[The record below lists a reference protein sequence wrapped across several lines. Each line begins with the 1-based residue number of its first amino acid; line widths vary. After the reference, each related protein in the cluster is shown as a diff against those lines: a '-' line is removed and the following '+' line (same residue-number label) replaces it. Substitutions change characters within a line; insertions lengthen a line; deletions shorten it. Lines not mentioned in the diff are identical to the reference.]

1 MSNLLGD
8 YECQFSVEERKQ
20 IVAKTIQ
27 DFRKGKKLTQK
38 DVAEAIG
45 VKLPTYST
53 YETGRSEPPIE
64 ILVRLSYLFNVP
76 IDALV
81 QKDRTYR
88 NSQELTEQ
96 INAYKAEI
104 AKAEEILAQQEG
116 ENPEARLFVEGLK
129 KMLEAVEEASKSEQ
143 VIKRIDQTNK

>member
-20 IVAKTIQ
+20 IVAQTIQ
-27 DFRKGKKLTQK
+27 DFRKAKKLTQK

-64 ILVRLSYLFNVP
+64 ILVRLSYLFDVP

-81 QKDRTYR
+81 QKERTYR
-88 NSQELTEQ
+88 NNQELTEQ
-96 INAYKAEI
+96 INAYKADI
-104 AKAEEILAQQEG
+104 AKAEEILAQQDG

-143 VIKRIDQTNK
+143 AVKRINQTNK

>member
-20 IVAKTIQ
+20 IVAQTIQ
-27 DFRKGKKLTQK
+27 DFRKDKKLTQK

-81 QKDRTYR
+81 QKERTYR
-88 NSQELTEQ
+88 NNQELTEQ
-96 INAYKAEI
+96 INTYKAEI

-129 KMLEAVEEASKSEQ
+129 KMLEAVEEASKNEQ
-143 VIKRIDQTNK
+143 VVKRINQINK

>member
-1 MSNLLGD
+1 MTNLLGD

-20 IVAKTIQ
+20 IVAQTIQ
-27 DFRKGKKLTQK
+27 DFRKAKKLTQK

-64 ILVRLSYLFNVP
+64 ILVRLSYLFDVS
-76 IDALV
+76 IDVLV
-81 QKDRTYR
+81 QKERTYR
-88 NSQELTEQ
+88 NNQELTEQ

-116 ENPEARLFVEGLK
+116 KNPEAQMFVEGLK

-143 VIKRIDQTNK
+143 AVKRINQTNK

>member
-1 MSNLLGD
+1 MDNLLDGYD
-8 YECQFSVEERKQ
+8 CHFSVEERKQ
-20 IVAKTIQ
+20 IVAQTIQ
-27 DFRKGKKLTQK
+27 EFRKAKKLTQK

-64 ILVRLSYLFNVP
+64 ILVRLSYLLDVS
-76 IDALV
+76 IDVLV
-81 QKDRTYR
+81 QKERTYR
-88 NSQELTEQ
+88 NNRELTEQ

-104 AKAEEILAQQEG
+104 AKAEEVLAQQEG

-129 KMLEAVEEASKSEQ
+129 KMLEAVEEASKNEQ
-143 VIKRIDQTNK
+143 SVKRIKQFDE

>member
-8 YECQFSVEERKQ
+8 YECQFSIEERKQ
-20 IVAKTIQ
+20 IVAQTIQ
-27 DFRKGKKLTQK
+27 DFRKNKKLTQK
-38 DVAEAIG
+38 DVAESIG

-53 YETGRSEPPIE
+53 YETGRSEPPVE

-76 IDALV
+76 IDTLV
-81 QKDRTYR
+81 QKERTYR

-96 INAYKAEI
+96 INAYKAGL

-129 KMLEAVEEASKSEQ
+129 KMLEAVEDASKSEQ
-143 VIKRIDQTNK
+143 VIKRINQTNK

>member
-20 IVAKTIQ
+20 IVAQTIQ
-27 DFRKGKKLTQK
+27 DFRKAKKLTQK

-64 ILVRLSYLFNVP
+64 ILVRLSYLFDVP

-81 QKDRTYR
+81 QKERTYR
-88 NSQELTEQ
+88 NNQELTEQ

-104 AKAEEILAQQEG
+104 AKAEEILAQQDG

-143 VIKRIDQTNK
+143 AIKRINQTNK

>member
-1 MSNLLGD
+1 MNKLLGD
-8 YECQFSVEERKQ
+8 YACQFSIEERKQ
-20 IVAKTIQ
+20 IVAQTIQ
-27 DFRKGKKLTQK
+27 ELRKAKKLTQK

-76 IDALV
+76 IDVLV
-81 QKDRTYR
+81 QKERTYR
-88 NSQELTEQ
+88 TSKELTDQ

-104 AKAEEILAQQEG
+104 TKVEEILAQKAG
-116 ENPEARLFVEGLK
+116 TNPEAQLFVEGLK
-129 KMLEAVEEASKSEQ
+129 KMLEAVEEASKNEQ
-143 VIKRIDQTNK
+143 AVKQINQF

>member
-20 IVAKTIQ
+20 IVAQTIQ
-27 DFRKGKKLTQK
+27 DFRKAKKLTQK
-38 DVAEAIG
+38 NVAEAIG

-64 ILVRLSYLFNVP
+64 ILVRLSYLFDMP
-76 IDALV
+76 IDVLV
-81 QKDRTYR
+81 QKERTYR
-88 NSQELTEQ
+88 NNQELTEQ
-96 INAYKAEI
+96 INTYKADI
-104 AKAEEILAQQEG
+104 AKAEEILAQQDG

-143 VIKRIDQTNK
+143 AIKRINQTNK

>member
-1 MSNLLGD
+1 MNKLLGD
-8 YECQFSVEERKQ
+8 YACQFSIEERKQ
-20 IVAKTIQ
+20 IVAQTIQ
-27 DFRKGKKLTQK
+27 ELRKAKKLTQK

-76 IDALV
+76 IDVLV
-81 QKDRTYR
+81 QKERTYR
-88 NSQELTEQ
+88 TSKELTDQ

-104 AKAEEILAQQEG
+104 TKVEEILAQKEG
-116 ENPEARLFVEGLK
+116 TNPEAQLFVEGLK
-129 KMLEAVEEASKSEQ
+129 KMLEAVEEASKNEQ
-143 VIKRIDQTNK
+143 AVKQINQF

>member
-20 IVAKTIQ
+20 IVAQTIQ
-27 DFRKGKKLTQK
+27 DFRKAKKLTQK

-64 ILVRLSYLFNVP
+64 ILVRMSYLFDVP

-81 QKDRTYR
+81 QKERTYR
-88 NSQELTEQ
+88 NNQELTEQ
-96 INAYKAEI
+96 INAYKADI
-104 AKAEEILAQQEG
+104 AKAEEILAQQDG

-143 VIKRIDQTNK
+143 AIKRINQTNK